1 MIKFLLTILLLSSIQ
16 CSYAQFKFNGN
27 FETVDVNSGKPVG
40 WLLSFNPTQEKAY
53 PVQLDSIIKQQGKFS
68 ISVEKISNDAEFG
81 VIDFPVYKIFEGSEV
96 TLKGYIK
103 TKGVKSGYAGLW
115 MRFDDAQGKSFAFD
129 NMQDR
134 GLKGDN
140 DWKLVSITLPYN
152 GEKVIA
158 MHFGGLLVG
167 DGKAWFDQFEVFING
182 KALNQV
188 KFKER
193 ILKKADTD
201 TSFAV
206 SSGIKK
212 IDLNKQQ
219 IINLKTAGQFWAFL
233 KYHHPNIAS
242 GEYNWDAELFR
253 LLPEVIKSSNNN
265 MLSNALE
272 TFLDKLPKPEICKG
286 CGKTSKNKNEI
297 NPNYDSLIDGSVLTN
312 SLIQKLGYIKKNNN
326 IKTSYYVGFAGAG
339 NPEFK
344 NERAY
349 PAMAYPDLG
358 YRILSLYRY
367 WGMINYFFP
376 YRDVIGEDWNAVLS
390 TSITDFVDAKND
402 LDYSLAALK
411 LIARIKD
418 THANIYGYNKALED
432 FKGKYA
438 VPFQAKFIEN
448 KLVITALHTDTLDVK
463 DRLKVGDI
471 IDKINGISVQDLV
484 KKYLPITAASN
495 YDTQLRN
502 ISRDF
507 LLRSNLDKLK
517 LSIQSSGKNFEYEA
531 PMGKLI
537 LAYKDDL
544 FDKAVAYK
552 IMDNNIGYVFPGKY
566 KNEMLPDI
574 KEKFKGV
581 NGIIIDMRCYPS
593 DFMPFKFGNYLKAE
607 KSPFVKFT
615 LGSLTS
621 PGSFA
626 FFAPIENGGVK
637 GENHFKGKVVVIVN
651 STTQSQ
657 AEYTTMAFQSSSN
670 VRVIGSTTAG
680 ADGNVSPI
688 ILPGGIY
695 TMISG
700 IGVFYPD
707 GTPSQRV
714 GVKIDYPI
722 YPTIK
727 GVKSGRDELL
737 EKAVNILSNGW

>member
-1 MIKFLLTILLLSSIQ
+1 
-16 CSYAQFKFNGN
+16 
-27 FETVDVNSGKPVG
+27 
-40 WLLSFNPTQEKAY
+40 
-53 PVQLDSIIKQQGKFS
+53 
-68 ISVEKISNDAEFG
+68 
-81 VIDFPVYKIFEGSEV
+81 
-96 TLKGYIK
+96 
-103 TKGVKSGYAGLW
+103 
-115 MRFDDAQGKSFAFD
+115 
-129 NMQDR
+129 
-134 GLKGDN
+134 
-140 DWKLVSITLPYN
+140 
-152 GEKVIA
+152 
-158 MHFGGLLVG
+158 
-167 DGKAWFDQFEVFING
+167 
-182 KALNQV
+182 
-188 KFKER
+188 
-193 ILKKADTD
+193 
-201 TSFAV
+201 
-206 SSGIKK
+206 
-212 IDLNKQQ
+212 
-219 IINLKTAGQFWAFL
+219 
-233 KYHHPNIAS
+233 
-242 GEYNWDAELFR
+242 
-253 LLPEVIKSSNNN
+253 
-265 MLSNALE
+265 
-272 TFLDKLPKPEICKG
+272 
-286 CGKTSKNKNEI
+286 
-297 NPNYDSLIDGSVLTN
+297 
-312 SLIQKLGYIKKNNN
+312 
-326 IKTSYYVGFAGAG
+326 
-339 NPEFK
+339 
-344 NERAY
+344 
-349 PAMAYPDLG
+349 
-358 YRILSLYRY
+358 
-367 WGMINYFFP
+367 
-376 YRDVIGEDWNAVLS
+376 
-390 TSITDFVDAKND
+390 
-402 LDYSLAALK
+402 
-411 LIARIKD
+411 
-418 THANIYGYNKALED
+418 
-432 FKGKYA
+432 
-438 VPFQAKFIEN
+438 
-448 KLVITALHTDTLDVK
+448 
-463 DRLKVGDI
+463 
-471 IDKINGISVQDLV
+471 
-484 KKYLPITAASN
+484 
-495 YDTQLRN
+495 
-502 ISRDF
+502 
-507 LLRSNLDKLK
+507 
-517 LSIQSSGKNFEYEA
+517 
-531 PMGKLI
+531 MGKLI